1 MKNIFAFT
9 IMLVSVAAIVKGQT
23 ESLTAN
29 QTAKGTAL
37 QLHFEAGEAHNHPSF
52 AVWVEDLQGNFIQTL
67 FVTKSVG
74 TGIYPYKPAGDLKW
88 EKGPGRAYR
97 PAALPYW
104 FHKRDDREP
113 GSAAVPTA
121 DNPVPD
127 AYTGATPKQ
136 NFNLAVRTD
145 EPLKGKV
152 RVLLEVNQPWD
163 VNDFWTNAKHPE
175 NTQYLT
181 SCQPAVIYAVT
192 IDLANPMDAWYL
204 NPIGHSHPYGADG
217 KLYTNLSTLTTALDI
232 FSQIKFEVR

>member
-1 MKNIFAFT
+1 MKKINVLI
-9 IMLVSVAAIVKGQT
+9 IVLVSVAATVSGQT
-23 ESLTAN
+23 EAITAN
-29 QTAKGTAL
+29 QAAKGTAL

-52 AVWVEDLQGNFIQTL
+52 AVWVEDLQGNFKQTL

-88 EKGPGRAYR
+88 EKGPGRAHR

-104 FHKRDDREP
+104 FHKRDEEKLQDANIP
-113 GSAAVPTA
+113 DP

-145 EPLKGKV
+145 EPLQGKV

-163 VNDFWTNAKHPE
+163 VNEFWTNAKHPE

-192 IDLANPMDAWYL
+192 IDLDKPMDMYYL

-217 KLYTNLSTLTTALDI
+217 KLYTNLTTLTTALDI
-232 FSQIKFEVR
+232 FTKIKLKIE